1 MPILNDVFI
10 ERGAKRVFAGAIEW
24 PGWCRSGRTEE
35 AALETLLAYGPR
47 YAKALGRRRLGFVAP
62 ADVVDLRVVERRTGN
77 ATTDFGAPAIAPQ
90 ADDRPI
96 GPEEAKRLAAIM
108 EACWASLDRAAAAA
122 EGHVLSTGPRGG
134 GRQLVK
140 IVAHVAD
147 AEGAYRSK
155 LGALP
160 GRRGREGR
168 NPGGVRIPR
177 TRGTARTYP
186 AFGRAVVAPL
196 LHPASRLARARS
208 GVGDRGPVAA
218 RVVSAFRLPRN
229 ASISVRRAPSVAP
242 LKRSA
247 LRPKPFG
254 KDLPGRPGPW
264 TQQNCFATRW
274 SGGRATST

>member
-35 AALETLLAYGPR
+35 AALEALLAYGPR

-90 ADDRPI
+90 ADERPI
-96 GPEEAKRLAAIM
+96 DAKEAKRLAVIM
-108 EACWASLDRAAAAA
+108 EACWAALDRAAAAA
-122 EGHVLSTGPRGG
+122 DGHVLRTGPRGG
-134 GRQLVK
+134 GRQLAK

-160 GRRGREGR
+160 AEGDARAATLATFASRARGE
-168 NPGGVRIPR
+168 PPERIPR
-177 TRGTARTYP
+177 SGVLWSPRYFIR
-186 AFGRAVVAPL
+186 RAAWHVLDHAWEVEDRSR
-196 LHPASRLARARS
+196 PAS
-208 GVGDRGPVAA
+208 
-218 RVVSAFRLPRN
+218 
-229 ASISVRRAPSVAP
+229 
-242 LKRSA
+242 
-247 LRPKPFG
+247 
-254 KDLPGRPGPW
+254 
-264 TQQNCFATRW
+264 
-274 SGGRATST
+274 

>member
-35 AALETLLAYGPR
+35 AALEALLAYGPR

-90 ADDRPI
+90 ADERPI
-96 GPEEAKRLAAIM
+96 DAKEAKRLAVIL
-108 EACWASLDRAAAAA
+108 EACWAALDRAAAAA
-122 EGHVLSTGPRGG
+122 DGHVLRTGPCGG
-134 GRQLVK
+134 GRQLAK

-160 GRRGREGR
+160 AEGDARAATLAAFASRARGE
-168 NPGGVRIPR
+168 PPERIPR
-177 TRGTARTYP
+177 SGVLWSPRYFIR
-186 AFGRAVVAPL
+186 RAAWHVLDHAWEVEDRSR
-196 LHPASRLARARS
+196 PAS
-208 GVGDRGPVAA
+208 
-218 RVVSAFRLPRN
+218 
-229 ASISVRRAPSVAP
+229 
-242 LKRSA
+242 
-247 LRPKPFG
+247 
-254 KDLPGRPGPW
+254 
-264 TQQNCFATRW
+264 
-274 SGGRATST
+274 